1 MTSIQKTLENLGLSE
16 KEVRVYLACLELGSA
31 SVSEVAEK
39 AGLKRTS
46 VYNFLEEM
54 VGKGFLSEIKRD
66 DQILL
71 TAEDPKVL
79 ENKAQKNLAS
89 VQSILPEL
97 SAMFNQP
104 DNKPKIRFYQG
115 IAGIRKI
122 YEETLKSKEP
132 IYAFSDFEKMMPL
145 MERWMW
151 RYAERRA
158 ERGIKF
164 ITIAKDGPWARK
176 AEARSE
182 EHMREMKIVKNI
194 EFDTE
199 INIYEN
205 KAAILSFERP
215 FAGLIVEDV
224 AIARTLKS
232 VWLMLWSSI
241 K

>member
-1 MTSIQKTLENLGLSE
+1 
-16 KEVRVYLACLELGSA
+16 
-31 SVSEVAEK
+31 
-39 AGLKRTS
+39 
-46 VYNFLEEM
+46 
-54 VGKGFLSEIKRD
+54 
-66 DQILL
+66 L
-71 TAEDPKVL
+71 T
-79 ENKAQKNLAS
+79 
-89 VQSILPEL
+89 
-97 SAMFNQP
+97 
-104 DNKPKIRFYQG
+104 
-115 IAGIRKI
+115 
-122 YEETLKSKEP
+122 
-132 IYAFSDFEKMMPL
+132 
-145 MERWMW
+145 
-151 RYAERRA
+151 
-158 ERGIKF
+158 